1 MLNQSTLISRKVRGK
16 WRIGAPNNTLFN
28 SREQSA
34 LVVTSLCHYKFVMEE
49 LLRSNNI
56 ITLSFVQSLM
66 RDAGIEAL
74 WADRNMS
81 TLEGSIGAI
90 PQRILVDSDRIVEA
104 RRIIVDAGLEKELR
118 DRPDHG

>member
-1 MLNQSTLISRKVRGK
+1 
-16 WRIGAPNNTLFN
+16 
-28 SREQSA
+28 
-34 LVVTSLCHYKFVMEE
+34 MEE

-74 WADRNMS
+74 WADRNTS

-90 PQRILVDSDRIVEA
+90 PQRILVDAEKIIEA

-118 DRPDHG
+118 DPA

>member
-1 MLNQSTLISRKVRGK
+1 
-16 WRIGAPNNTLFN
+16 
-28 SREQSA
+28 
-34 LVVTSLCHYKFVMEE
+34 MEE

-90 PQRILVDSDRIVEA
+90 PQRILVDSDRINEA
-104 RRIIVDAGLEKELR
+104 RRIIIDAGLENELR
-118 DRPDHG
+118 DRA